1 HDESTFRSG
10 EVSNKRWFFGEVAP
24 FYSKG
29 RGLSNMASDF
39 LVQHSSGPFFQLN
52 EKEYEKAVSKYPQ
65 LKTSTGVDYVE
76 RSATASI
83 NVGQNAYFD
92 NSTILEQF
100 ERLFMLIE
108 FKEAYRN
115 HTIEIVVD
123 NARTHT
129 AKAYSVMDFAKGIG
143 TRVPV
148 GQLEYIDANGQQQIV
163 EYCFQDGP
171 NKGLAKGL
179 LELSKELKVIL
190 PAKPKLPDIRQ
201 ALARHPVFQNVS

>member
-1 HDESTFRSG
+1 
-10 EVSNKRWFFGEVAP
+10 
-24 FYSKG
+24 
-29 RGLSNMASDF
+29 
-39 LVQHSSGPFFQLN
+39 QHSSGPFFQLN

-76 RSATASI
+76 RSVTASI
-83 NVGQNAYFD
+83 NVGQDAYFD
-92 NSTILEQF
+92 NSTILGQF
-100 ERLFMLIE
+100 ERLFMLTE

-129 AKAYSVMDFAKGIG
+129 AKAYSIMDFAKGIE

-171 NKGLAKGL
+171 NKELAKGL

-190 PAKPKLPDIRQ
+190 PTKPKLPDIRQ
-201 ALARHPVFQNVS
+201 ALARHPAFQNVS